1 LPQSSKLELFDQN
14 KSETENMQNIYKNAL
29 LQLQNIDQKY
39 KLMIDLKKENSEL
52 LKKLQDYEN
61 SDQKKTCIN
70 CKRVIDIGTD
80 NVSLSF
86 APKNFSNCDR
96 RCATTTLRKSGTSA
110 VEAAG
115 RMNTIFAAIGV
126 TSAAQAAKLISMCML
141 TNFLGKILQE
151 ILEKILQE
159 RQLLWDSG
167 CCWSCV

>member
-1 LPQSSKLELFDQN
+1 LPQSSKLELFDRN

-80 NVSLSF
+80 NVSSF
-86 APKNFSNCDR
+86 FGPKIFLIVID
-96 RCATTTLRKSGTSA
+96 A
-110 VEAAG
+110 VLLPPEE
-115 RMNTIFAAIGV
+115 N
-126 TSAAQAAKLISMCML
+126 Q
-141 TNFLGKILQE
+141 ILQ
-151 ILEKILQE
+151 L
-159 RQLLWDSG
+159 
-167 CCWSCV
+167 